1 MLSKVTLCGIDR
13 FSMSVTV
20 TLEDEA
26 QTKCHVLLY
35 EIENAAEVRQLI
47 MKGQVEAS
55 LIKPEMIVDS
65 FQVIVAAN
73 KAVRCL
79 ALKKMTTRSVFAEII
94 YNLSPTRTI
103 TESLKNFGL
112 GDDDK
117 HILAVVLDDGSG
129 EKLKQLQGQI
139 KGKEIPVAELSSLTN
154 KSKVTET
161 YKVTPSELTVSSL
174 VDAVVSRMACKEF
187 LLL

>member
-1 MLSKVTLCGIDR
+1 
-13 FSMSVTV
+13 MSVTV
-20 TLEDEA
+20 TLEDEV

-35 EIENAAEVRQLI
+35 EIENAADVRQLI

-73 KAVRCL
+73 KAVRSM

-103 TESLKNFGL
+103 TESLKTFGL

-129 EKLKQLQGQI
+129 EKLKQLHAQV
-139 KGKEIPVAELSSLTN
+139 KGKEIPIAELSSLTN

-161 YKVTPSELTVSSL
+161 YKVTASELTVELTVSSL